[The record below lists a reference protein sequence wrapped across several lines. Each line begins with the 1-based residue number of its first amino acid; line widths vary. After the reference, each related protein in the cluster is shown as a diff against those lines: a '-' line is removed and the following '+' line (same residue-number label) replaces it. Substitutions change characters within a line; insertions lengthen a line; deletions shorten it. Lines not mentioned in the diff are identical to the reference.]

1 MNIILEYSVQ
11 VKVPKFTT
19 YNTKFYGW
27 PKPNLFHS
35 FLSPNC
41 TFSVHICLTSAGLE
55 FRDDKSRYIVIIK
68 GRFMNISGWPEI
80 TKNGLLPLS
89 LKSNSLWKKPA
100 IHHHLG
106 YIWNNIKP
114 VSKVNSICPVGF
126 INKGNTCYANSI
138 WHVLSVMPLLWNR
151 VPSVSNQ
158 LSSHVMSY

>member
-1 MNIILEYSVQ
+1 MNIILEYCVQ

-27 PKPNLFHS
+27 PKPNVFHS

-55 FRDDKSRYIVIIK
+55 FDKSRYIVIIN
-68 GRFMNISGWPEI
+68 GRSMNIFGWPKI
-80 TKNGLLPLS
+80 TKNGLLLPLS
-89 LKSNSLWKKPA
+89 LKSNSLWKKAA
-100 IHHHLG
+100 IHHQLR

-114 VSKVNSICPVGF
+114 VSKANSICPVGL

-138 WHVLSVMPLLWNR
+138 WHVLSVMSFLWNTA
-151 VPSVSNQ
+151 PSESNQ
-158 LSSHVMSY
+158 LSSHVMGY